1 MDELFK
7 RQLLLNQIA
16 IMEAL
21 LMESHYGEHIKR
33 LEEAIRLSKTFFE
46 LLERSNDDQ

>member
-7 RQLLLNQIA
+7 KQLLLNQIA

-21 LMESHYGEHIKR
+21 LMESRYGEHIKI
-33 LEEAIRLSKTFFE
+33 LKEAIRLSETFIE
-46 LLERSNDDQ
+46 LPERSNGDQ

>member
-7 RQLLLNQIA
+7 IQLLLNQIA

-21 LMESHYGEHIKR
+21 LMESHYGEHIKI
-33 LEEAIRLSKTFFE
+33 LKEAIRLSKAFIE
-46 LLERSNDDQ
+46 SPERSNGDQ

>member
-21 LMESHYGEHIKR
+21 LMESHYGEHIKI
-33 LEEAIRLSKTFFE
+33 LKETIRLSKTFIE
-46 LLERSNDDQ
+46 SPEMSDDDQ

>member
-7 RQLLLNQIA
+7 KQLLLNQIA

-21 LMESHYGEHIKR
+21 FMESHYGEHIKI
-33 LEEAIRLSKTFFE
+33 LKEAIRLSKTFIEFP
-46 LLERSNDDQ
+46 ERSNGDQ

>member
-16 IMEAL
+16 IMEAI
-21 LMESHYGEHIKR
+21 LMESHYGEHIKI
-33 LEEAIRLSKTFFE
+33 LKEAIRLSKTFIE
-46 LLERSNDDQ
+46 LPERSNDDQ